1 MARRR
6 AGDEET
12 PDQGMGT
19 QGMGTKG
26 MGTQGI
32 GTPGADSPGADSPG
46 ADAGGGKAGEGA
58 DPAAETGSEPER
70 STLRGAIASEI
81 YEQVE
86 RILQEGVNKSEA
98 FARIAGETG
107 RRAATVAANYYRAAR
122 RRGEGAGRPAASQ
135 GRSSRL
141 AGRRA
146 VGGGEAAAIVERAG
160 AAIEELSDLAR
171 RQEQELVRLRAE
183 SRQYEQ
189 IRTLIDG
196 GRRPRGGGAG

>member
-12 PDQGMGT
+12 ADQAVDSQAAGGE
-19 QGMGTKG
+19 
-26 MGTQGI
+26 
-32 GTPGADSPGADSPG
+32 ADG
-46 ADAGGGKAGEGA
+46 ADAA
-58 DPAAETGSEPER
+58 PETPEAPSEPER
-70 STLRGAIASEI
+70 STRRGAIASEI

-135 GRSSRL
+135 GRSSR
-141 AGRRA
+141 APGRRSA
-146 VGGGEAAAIVERAG
+146 GGGDSAAILERAAAAIQQ
-160 AAIEELSDLAR
+160 LSELAR

-183 SRQYEQ
+183 SRQYEE

-196 GRRPRGGGAG
+196 SRRTRGRGKG

>member
-6 AGDEET
+6 AGDDET
-12 PDQGMGT
+12 PDQGVDA
-19 QGMGTKG
+19 QG
-26 MGTQGI
+26 
-32 GTPGADSPGADSPG
+32 
-46 ADAGGGKAGEGA
+46 AGGGEAGEGA
-58 DPAAETGSEPER
+58 DAGPEARSEPER
-70 STLRGAIASEI
+70 STRRGAIASEI

-135 GRSSRL
+135 GRSSRGS
-141 AGRRA
+141 GRRTA
-146 VGGGEAAAIVERAG
+146 GGGDSAAILERAS
-160 AAIEELSDLAR
+160 AAIQELSELAR

-183 SRQYEQ
+183 SRQYEE

-196 GRRPRGGGAG
+196 GRRTRGRG

>member
-6 AGDEET
+6 AGDDET
-12 PDQGMGT
+12 PDQGVDS
-19 QGMGTKG
+19 QG
-26 MGTQGI
+26 
-32 GTPGADSPGADSPG
+32 
-46 ADAGGGKAGEGA
+46 AGDGGEAGEGA
-58 DPAAETGSEPER
+58 EAAPEAGSEPER
-70 STLRGAIASEI
+70 STRRGAIASEI

-135 GRSSRL
+135 GRSR
-141 AGRRA
+141 AGGRRSA
-146 VGGGEAAAIVERAG
+146 GGGDAGAILERAT
-160 AAIEELSDLAR
+160 AAIEELTELAR

-183 SRQYEQ
+183 SRQYEE
-189 IRTLIDG
+189 IKTLIDG
-196 GRRPRGGGAG
+196 GRRTRGRAKG